1 MIKSD
6 KTYHPIA
13 KVTKTS
19 GLKGDVRLKPL
30 SRFFDDYI
38 SDNSLLIGYS
48 LNKADKIIIEMINGI
63 GKKRKFKFFGF
74 DSSNSAKTIVGKT
87 IFVQAS
93 IDAKINW
100 ISKNI
105 LNFDVY
111 DESNSYI
118 GSVIDVLWLP
128 MNDAYIIKNKSK
140 EFIIPIISE
149 IIKKVDL
156 GERRIII
163 KAMDGLLN

>member
-30 SRFFDDYI
+30 SRFFDEYI
-38 SDNSLLIGYS
+38 SDNSLLIGYT
-48 LNKADKIIIEMINGI
+48 LNKVDKIIIEMINGI

-74 DSSNSAKTIVGKT
+74 DSLNSAKTIIGKT
-87 IFVQAS
+87 IFAQAS
-93 IDAKINW
+93 KDAKINW

-105 LNFDVY
+105 LNFDVF

-128 MNDAYIIKNKSK
+128 RNDAYIIKNKSR

-156 GERRIII
+156 GERKIII